1 MYPESSTI
9 MNSFIFETPEIE
21 DKAGS
26 HLQKLQAQQKTKPE
40 SGREI
45 SWSAIGN
52 GHRNHPKQETSKC
65 FEKRT
70 YKNVHFQPQKNA
82 FFHLIYFPTFNRGC
96 QPHCPGEK
104 PTNLGQQTPQA
115 TRTPQNVATTVAV
128 EPGKPKMILGGVISS
143 RVVGSTPYPKDAS
156 PANKGLK
163 GGRSRFPQKSGDV
176 ILKKMSS

>member
-9 MNSFIFETPEIE
+9 ILNLFIFETPEIE
-21 DKAGS
+21 DKKGS

-70 YKNVHFQPQKNA
+70 YKNVHFQPQKRV
-82 FFHLIYFPTFNRGC
+82 FPSYLLPRF
-96 QPHCPGEK
+96 QPWM
-104 PTNLGQQTPQA
+104 PTPLP
-115 TRTPQNVATTVAV
+115 
-128 EPGKPKMILGGVISS
+128 
-143 RVVGSTPYPKDAS
+143 
-156 PANKGLK
+156 
-163 GGRSRFPQKSGDV
+163 
-176 ILKKMSS
+176 

>member
-9 MNSFIFETPEIE
+9 LLNLFLFETPEVE
-21 DKAGS
+21 DKKGS

-52 GHRNHPKQETSKC
+52 GHRDHPKQETSKC
-65 FEKRT
+65 FEQRT
-70 YKNVHFQPQKNA
+70 YKSVHFYSQKT

-104 PTNLGQQTPQA
+104 PTNLGQQH
-115 TRTPQNVATTVAV
+115 
-128 EPGKPKMILGGVISS
+128 PKQPEL
-143 RVVGSTPYPKDAS
+143 RRFWQQ
-156 PANKGLK
+156 
-163 GGRSRFPQKSGDV
+163 RSR
-176 ILKKMSS
+176 SSLETPG